1 MTLLDLNFL
10 FVLVGVYGMDEV
22 CALGLFLEYDLGL

>member
-22 CALGLFLEYDLGL
+22 SALGLFLEYDLGL